1 MFVYDCVFVV
11 WNMWVEN
18 EFGHAEYMYRNCKK
32 LHMCTIALF
41 VILQRGIFYIIMT
54 LACGRIVVLILKQ
67 ELAISTSKP
76 SFTLLTSYNIH
87 TYNGYIDIFCLFMQ
101 FMPGSTERLKTSLLF
116 FVKSVSFFLVA
127 DEFPAEEGRER
138 E

>member
-18 EFGHAEYMYRNCKK
+18 EFGHAESMYRNCKN

-87 TYNGYIDIFCLFMQ
+87 TQNGYTDFFL
-101 FMPGSTERLKTSLLF
+101 SLYAVHARFNGAFKNITTF

>member
-1 MFVYDCVFVV
+1 
-11 WNMWVEN
+11 
-18 EFGHAEYMYRNCKK
+18 
-32 LHMCTIALF
+32 
-41 VILQRGIFYIIMT
+41 MT

-76 SFTLLTSYNIH
+76 SFTLLTSYNIIFIPRMAIQIFLSLYAVH
-87 TYNGYIDIFCLFMQ
+87 ARFNGAFKNI
-101 FMPGSTERLKTSLLF
+101 TTF